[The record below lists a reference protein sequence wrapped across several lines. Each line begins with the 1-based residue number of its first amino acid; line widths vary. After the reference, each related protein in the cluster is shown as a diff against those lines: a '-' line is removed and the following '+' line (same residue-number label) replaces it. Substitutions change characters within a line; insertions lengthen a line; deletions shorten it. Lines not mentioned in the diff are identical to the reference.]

1 MKMWLKVVLILLV
14 IGIITAFGVFKYINK
29 PNKDIETAK
38 TDYTLKADDI
48 YKEYAANKAKADSLY
63 NDKVIEVSG
72 NVSKIEA
79 PSDTLVVAV
88 FTQKQDTTNKVKS
101 DDPFAELN
109 ADAGVRCT
117 MSQKF
122 CDITKNTTCA
132 TAVKIKGLCKGMSG
146 TDLIFEKCSIV
157 K

>member
-1 MKMWLKVVLILLV
+1 MKMWLKVVLVLV
-14 IGIITAFGVFKYINK
+14 VVGIIAAIGVFKYINK
-29 PNKDIETAK
+29 PNKDVETAK
-38 TDYTLKADDI
+38 TEYTLKADDI
-48 YKEYAANKAKADSLY
+48 YKEYTANKAKADSLY

-72 NVSKIEA
+72 NISKIEA

-88 FTQKQDTTNKVKS
+88 FTQKQDTTNQVKS

-109 ADAGVRCT
+109 ADGGVRCT
-117 MSQKF
+117 MLQKH
-122 CDITKNTTCA
+122 CEETKKMAPA